1 MSLSFMKSSF
11 KKITNVLLGA
21 MALAAG
27 PLPAETAAPVNTATE
42 PVIRRANEP
51 WMKRHLDNVETA
63 KAAADCQVLFI
74 GDSIT
79 DAWRSKGR
87 EVWDANY
94 APLHAVNFGISGD
107 RTQHLLWRLQ
117 NGELGVMKPKVVVMM
132 IGTNNIG
139 LNSDKKT
146 RRNTVPEI
154 AAGIEANVK
163 YLRAQLPEAKILLLG
178 IFPRGEKDS
187 QERADAAAVNEI
199 VSKLDDGEH
208 VVFLDLAPRF
218 LEADGTLPKAI
229 MPDLLHPNLEG
240 YKIWA
245 EAIEEPMAKLLQ

>member
-1 MSLSFMKSSF
+1 MKSSLT
-11 KKITNVLLGA
+11 KITGALLGA
-21 MALAAG
+21 MVLTAG
-27 PLPAETAAPVNTATE
+27 PVFAEEAAPVNTATE

-63 KAAADCQVLFI
+63 KAAADCQVFFI

-94 APLHAVNFGISGD
+94 APLNAVNFGISGD

-117 NGELGVMKPKVVVMM
+117 NGEIGVMKPKAIVMM
-132 IGTNNIG
+132 IGTNNVG

-154 AAGIEANVK
+154 AAGIEANIK
-163 YLRAQLPEAKILLLG
+163 YLREQLPDARILLLG
-178 IFPRGEKDS
+178 IFPRGEKES
-187 QERADAAAVNEI
+187 QERADVAAVNEI
-199 VSKLDDGEH
+199 VSKLDDGKN
-208 VVFLDLAPRF
+208 VFYLDLAPKF
-218 LEADGTLPKAI
+218 LEADGTLPKTI

-245 EAIEEPMAKLLQ
+245 EAIREPLAKLLQ